1 MNFLIRNKYN
11 LLILALVLIFLGV
24 SSNLI
29 LNISR
34 AESKPLE
41 DNKALYN
48 MLVSDLSNNIE
59 EVDDNS
65 IITSKNPNNYVWYS
79 GKLWRAVSINNKD
92 NTVKL
97 VTKEGINTLSGN
109 DDIDYFLN
117 DTSNNGFLGS
127 LKNYK
132 DYIKQD
138 SIWIKY
144 NDSRILGDIRK
155 SKSYEAITNPV
166 GLLTTYDY
174 QLSYDGTTESIG
186 DGYLNNNTNWSTYT
200 YDNDKNMIINKE
212 GKVESSSKEL
222 SHSIRPAI
230 NILSNVEIKG
240 GNGSKD
246 NPYYLEEYGTDK
258 DLLNTRASGE
268 YVHFNDELYRIVTVD
283 EEKTKLVS
291 IKTIDNKKFSSKE
304 SKFDLKDKKSIA
316 YYLNNDWYEKLSD
329 NAKELLVEGKFYTDK
344 CTYEDSYKDISKDNY
359 INAKIGLLRY
369 GEMFTTNEKKDYF
382 LITPYDNLY
391 NRVIYTDSLSGAVR
405 SNAKLSFKIALYI
418 RSDAYIKDGVGTK
431 DSPFIITVK

>member
-316 YYLNNDWYEKLSD
+316 YYL
-329 NAKELLVEGKFYTDK
+329 
-344 CTYEDSYKDISKDNY
+344 
-359 INAKIGLLRY
+359 
-369 GEMFTTNEKKDYF
+369 
-382 LITPYDNLY
+382 
-391 NRVIYTDSLSGAVR
+391 
-405 SNAKLSFKIALYI
+405 
-418 RSDAYIKDGVGTK
+418 
-431 DSPFIITVK
+431 